1 MYSAENITLVN
12 NKPFETI
19 KDASLYL
26 KTSRSTI
33 VNILDRQ
40 IAMSKGFYCFS
51 NELSEA
57 AKLELK
63 SKGVIRDTI
72 SSLSILV

>member
-1 MYSAENITLVN
+1 MKQL
-12 NKPFETI
+12 

-33 VNILDRQ
+33 INILDRQ
-40 IAMSKGFYCFS
+40 IAMSKKFYCFS
-51 NELSEA
+51 NELSETG
-57 AKLELK
+57 KLK

-72 SSLSILV
+72 SSLSILVWVYI